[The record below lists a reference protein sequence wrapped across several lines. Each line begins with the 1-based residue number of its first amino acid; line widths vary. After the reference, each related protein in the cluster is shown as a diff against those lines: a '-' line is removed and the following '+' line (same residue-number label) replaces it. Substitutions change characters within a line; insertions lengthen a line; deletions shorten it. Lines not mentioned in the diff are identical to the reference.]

1 LAGFNFSQDQ
11 GTPPDFHALGI
22 EFLCVPLLHKTVAQT
37 ACSAPKT
44 HSLHLKIP
52 LYTSKQ
58 SKKMV
63 WPIIG
68 AEGYVGETGQVNETE
83 K

>member
-1 LAGFNFSQDQ
+1 
-11 GTPPDFHALGI
+11 
-22 EFLCVPLLHKTVAQT
+22 VVAEVAVGQPE
-37 ACSAPKT
+37 PKT